1 MMSIPLS
8 SQDISQLE
16 IDFVNEVLRS
26 ERLSMG
32 PKTVAFEQSICEYVG
47 CKYAVAVNSGTSAL
61 HLAMIAANLS
71 QGDEVITSSF
81 SFIAS
86 ANSILFVGAKPVF
99 VDIDP
104 DTWQLDVTKIEQAI
118 TDRTKAILPVHIFG
132 QPCQMKPIME
142 IANKYN
148 LLVIEDSCEAIG
160 AEIDGQK
167 AGTFGLCGA
176 FAFYPNKQITTGE
189 GGMLFTND
197 ESVAKLARS
206 LRNQG
211 RGEGSGWLAHER
223 LGYNYR
229 MSELQ
234 AALGYAQMKRIDEI
248 LRNRER
254 VAKLY
259 TERLKDDSRVVL
271 QKIAPNVK
279 MSWFVFVI
287 KLIDEFSE
295 EKRNALMGKLIDN
308 GIGCNC
314 YFSPIHLQKF
324 YREQFGHKQGELPI
338 TEHTGQRT
346 IALPFFTKMSE
357 QQVDYVCQTL
367 KKSLD
372 TL

>member
-1 MMSIPLS
+1 MNIPLS
-8 SQDISQLE
+8 SQDITQLE
-16 IDFVNEVLRS
+16 IDAVNEVLRS
-26 ERLSMG
+26 DRLSMG
-32 PKTVAFEQSICEYVG
+32 PKIIAFEQAICDYVG
-47 CKYAVAVNSGTSAL
+47 CRYAVAVSSGTSAL
-61 HLAMIAANLS
+61 HLAMIAAGLKEGN
-71 QGDEVITSSF
+71 EVITSSF

-104 DTWQLDVTKIEQAI
+104 DTWQMDTNKIEQAI
-118 TDRTKAILPVHIFG
+118 TEKTKAILPVHIFG

-142 IANKYN
+142 IAKKYN
-148 LLVIEDSCEAIG
+148 LTVIEDSCEAIG

-197 ESVAKLARS
+197 ENVARLGRA

-211 RGEGSGWLAHER
+211 RGDGAGWLAHER

-234 AALGYAQMKRIDEI
+234 AALGWAQMQRIDEI
-248 LRNRER
+248 LQNRQR
-254 VAKLY
+254 VADLY
-259 TERLKDDSRVVL
+259 IERLKDDDRIIL
-271 QKIAPNVK
+271 QKVAPNVK

-287 KLIDEFSE
+287 KLADEFSE
-295 EKRNALMGKLIDN
+295 DNRNELMKKLTER

-314 YFSPIHLQKF
+314 YFAPIHLQKF
-324 YREQFGHKQGELPI
+324 YREQFGHKEGELPI
-338 TEHTGQRT
+338 TEHTGQHT
-346 IALPFFTKMSE
+346 IALPFFTKMTE
-357 QQVDYVCQTL
+357 QQVDYVCQTVKEL
-367 KKSLD
+367 LDSL
-372 TL
+372 